1 VDHPAERRT
10 NTVTYNKP
18 ELQPVGRATD
28 VIESLNIKRAVPS
41 DGEKDPQHTASAYDL
56 DE

>member
-10 NTVTYNKP
+10 KNVTYNKP
-18 ELQPVGRATD
+18 ELQPVGKATD

-41 DGEKDPQHTASAYDL
+41 DGANDANHTASAYNL

>member
-1 VDHPAERRT
+1 M
-10 NTVTYNKP
+10 TYNKP
-18 ELQPVGRATD
+18 ELQPVGKATD

-41 DGEKDPQHTASAYDL
+41 DGANDANHTASAYNL